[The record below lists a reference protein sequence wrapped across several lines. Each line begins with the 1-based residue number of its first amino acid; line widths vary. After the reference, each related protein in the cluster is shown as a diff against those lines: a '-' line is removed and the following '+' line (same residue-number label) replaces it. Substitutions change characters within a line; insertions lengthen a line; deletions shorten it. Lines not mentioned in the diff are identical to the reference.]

1 MIDRTALLAD
11 LQQLVGDL
19 EDDLRNRCIDVPD
32 VDAVGRA
39 QWLRA
44 ESAGRTA
51 QSYET
56 WREAWITQAAVA
68 WVLACVFVRFC
79 EDNGLVD
86 DPLLSGAGDRRAIA
100 QDHRQLHLRQHH
112 ADSDREWLLAV
123 FDRYRHLP
131 GLGEILGTHNP
142 LWELAPTADG
152 ARLLVEFWW
161 KINPETGSLLHD
173 FTDPSWDT
181 RFLGDLY
188 QDLSESARK
197 AYALLQTPDFIEE
210 FILDRTLDPAIDEFG
225 LNDASMIDPTCGSG
239 HFLLGAFARFFDRWL
254 EQAPGDNRRVLAQR
268 ALDAVHGVDVNPFA
282 VGIARFRLLV
292 AALKASRVGRLAGAP
307 DFVTHVATGD
317 SLLHGVQTGQLAG
330 TDTHHLAVHHSY
342 ASEDLDQ
349 ARAILSDRYSAVV
362 GNPPYITPKDP
373 ALNDVYRR
381 LYSTCHRQYSL
392 GVPFTERFFDLA
404 DAGGF
409 VGMITANS
417 FMKRE
422 FGKKLIE
429 DYFPTVDLTHVIDT
443 SGAYIPG
450 HGTPTV
456 ILLGR
461 HQKPVGS
468 TVRAAMG
475 IRGEPERPDHPE
487 RGLVWSS
494 IARLLDSP
502 GTGNDFIS
510 VVDLDRDRLRLHPW
524 SLGGGGTAEL
534 RMLLSDRGSMELREL
549 IVAVGA
555 MAKTREDDAYF
566 APRGFFAKRG
576 VQPDHILPVV
586 EGENVRDWRLVPVL
600 EALFPYSPA
609 LNAELEPESPELR
622 WLWPRKAHLLNRR
635 ELGGLQTEIG
645 KTWYEWNR
653 LLKHRVEGPAF
664 AFAFVASHNHFARRT
679 QRSGF
684 SGSAPLVLLA
694 DDLPAERR
702 NALLGLLNSSAA
714 CFWMQQTFHDK
725 GNRGTGGGIVDEAW
739 ERFFEHDATKLQSF
753 PVVADG
759 PAHTAAL
766 LDGLAAELQVVN
778 PHSVAESATPTA
790 ARLAEAADRYAE
802 IRAQQVAA
810 QERLDWEVYTAYG
823 LLEEQLTTGS
833 NPEPPLHLGERAFEI
848 VLARRIAAGE
858 ERSSWFERHG
868 ATPITDLPAHWPEA
882 YRQLV
887 ERRIDAIQSN
897 LHVGLIERAEYKR
910 RWLAESWENQQRRA
924 TRRWLI
930 DRLESDRYWP
940 ESRITTCARLAEVAR
955 VDADF
960 MQVAALYAGQD
971 FDLVRL
977 IVDLMT
983 EEAVPYLAAY
993 RYKEPGL
1000 RKRAEWERTWEL
1012 QRAEDEIDAR
1022 TALPADDSRFLTADQ
1037 ADVLKRQEVGTIP
1050 VPPKYTSSDF
1060 VKSTYWRHRGKL
1072 DVPKERF
1079 ISYPGAERENDPTL
1093 VIGWAGWDHL
1103 QRAQA
1108 LSAWFTEA
1116 RDSGTDRARLV
1127 AMLAGLWELVPWL
1140 RQWHN
1145 EIDPTFGER
1154 LGDFFASFTTEQAGA
1169 LGHTTDELAAW
1180 RPPAPTRGRR
1190 ARA

>member
-11 LQQLVGDL
+11 LQQLVGDV
-19 EDDLRNRCIDVPD
+19 EDDLRNRCTDVPD
-32 VDAVGRA
+32 IDAVGRA

-56 WREAWITQAAVA
+56 WREGWITQAAVA

-131 GLGEILGTHNP
+131 GLGEILGAHNP

-161 KINPETGSLLHD
+161 KINPETGALVHD
-173 FTDPSWDT
+173 FTDASWDT

-210 FILDRTLDPAIDEFG
+210 FILDRTLDPAIEEFG
-225 LNDASMIDPTCGSG
+225 LENASMIDPTCGSG
-239 HFLLGAFARFFDRWL
+239 HFLLGAFGRFFNRWL
-254 EQAPGDNRRVLAQR
+254 ERAPGDNRRVLAQR

-292 AALKASRVGRLAGAP
+292 AALKASRAVRLAGAP

-373 ALNDVYRR
+373 ALNDIYRR

-404 DAGGF
+404 DAGGN
-409 VGMITANS
+409 VGMITTNS

-429 DYFPTVDLTHVIDT
+429 QFLPTVDLTHVIDT
-443 SGAYIPG
+443 SGAHIPG

-456 ILLGR
+456 ILMGR
-461 HQKPVGS
+461 NQKPIS
-468 TVRAAMG
+468 SSVRGALA
-475 IRGEPERPDHPE
+475 IRGEPDRPTDPSK
-487 RGLVWSS
+487 GMVWQS
-494 IARLLDSP
+494 IVHLLDTVGAESE
-502 GTGNDFIS
+502 FIS
-510 VVDLDRDRLRLHPW
+510 VQDLERSALAAHPW
-524 SLGGGGTAEL
+524 SIGGGGAAEL
-534 RMLLSDRGSMELREL
+534 KARLDEVGSRLAER
-549 IVAVGA
+549 VRVVGYTGQTNA
-555 MAKTREDDAYF
+555 DDAF
-566 APRGFFAKRG
+566 IASCAALERFG
-576 VQPDHILPVV
+576 VEPHAHRQVV
-586 EGENVRDWRLVPVL
+586 VGEAVRDWTITEGEHAV
-600 EALFPYSPA
+600 FPYDA
-609 LNAELEPESPELR
+609 NGLLGLEEISGAAR
-622 WLWPRKAHLLNRR
+622 RLWPYRTTLGSRATFSKRTYFAEGRPWWEWHQVALDRLNPPLSISFPEVATHTHFVIDRD
-635 ELGGLQTEIG
+635 GAVF
-645 KTWYEWNR
+645 NR
-653 LLKHRVEGPAF
+653 
-664 AFAFVASHNHFARRT
+664 
-679 QRSGF
+679 
-684 SGSAPLVLLA
+684 SAPMMK
-694 DDLPAERR
+694 LPDSATYEDHVR
-702 NALLGLLNSSAA
+702 LCGLLNSSTV
-714 CFWMQQTFHDK
+714 CFWLKQVSFDK
-725 GNRGTGGGIVDEAW
+725 GSQGINEGLKTEAW
-739 ERFFEHDATKLQSF
+739 ERFFVFDGAKVVQVPLPATAPQDLA
-753 PVVADG
+753 VAL
-759 PAHTAAL
+759 ATAGEAVTGIVS
-766 LDGLAAELQVVN
+766 DLAG
-778 PHSVAESATPTA
+778 STPTA
-790 ARLAEAADRYAE
+790 DDLRAARQRLSDLRAQLISLQEELDWACYNLFGLTDENLAADLG
-802 IRAQQVAA
+802 VA
-810 QERLDWEVYTAYG
+810 
-823 LLEEQLTTGS
+823 
-833 NPEPPLHLGERAFEI
+833 PPLELGQRAFEI
-848 VLARRIAAGE
+848 VLARQMLEGTA
-858 ERSSWFERHG
+858 RSAWFDRHG
-868 ATPITDLPAHWPEA
+868 STPVTELPAEWPA
-882 YRQLV
+882 DYRGLV
-887 ERRIDAIQSN
+887 EKRIESIQTSRDI
-897 LHVGLIERAEYKR
+897 GIIERPEYKR
-910 RWLAESWENQQRRA
+910 RWLSSSWEESEHRLLR
-924 TRRWLI
+924 TWLL
-930 DRLESDRYWP
+930 DRLEGGSFWP
-940 ESRITTCARLAEVAR
+940 EPRMTTCARLAEAVR
-955 VDADF
+955 VDTDF

-977 IVDLMT
+977 IIELVTD
-983 EEAVPYLAAY
+983 EAVPYLAAY

-1022 TALPADDSRFLTADQ
+1022 TSLPADDPRFVTADQ
-1037 ADVLKRQEVGTIP
+1037 ADILKRQEVGTIP
-1050 VPPKYTSSDF
+1050 VPPKYSSSDF
-1060 VKSTYWRHRGKL
+1060 VKTTYWRHRGKL

-1093 VIGWAGWDHL
+1093 VVGWAGWDHL

-1127 AMLAGLWELVPWL
+1127 PMLAGLWELVPWL

>member
-1 MIDRTALLAD
+1 VIDRTALLAD

-19 EDDLRNRCIDVPD
+19 EDDLRNRCTDVPD
-32 VDAVGRA
+32 IDAVGRA

-56 WREAWITQAAVA
+56 WREGWITQAAVA

-112 ADSDREWLLAV
+112 ADSDRECLLAV

-131 GLGEILGTHNP
+131 GLGEILGAHNP

-161 KINPETGSLLHD
+161 KINPETGALVHD

-210 FILDRTLDPAIDEFG
+210 FILDRTLDPAVDEYG
-225 LNDASMIDPTCGSG
+225 LENASMIDPTCGSG
-239 HFLLGAFARFFDRWL
+239 HFLLGAFGRLFERWL
-254 EQAPGDNRRVLAQR
+254 ERAPGDNRRALAQR

-292 AALKASRVGRLAGAP
+292 AALKASRVDRLAGAP

-317 SLLHGVQTGQLAG
+317 SLLHGVQTGQLTG

-349 ARAILSDRYSAVV
+349 ARAILSDRYNAVV

-456 ILLGR
+456 ILFGR
-461 HQKPVGS
+461 HQKPVGL
-468 TVRAAMG
+468 TIRMVMG
-475 IRGEPERPDHPE
+475 IRGEPERPSDPS
-487 RGLVWSS
+487 RGLVWTS
-494 IARLLDSP
+494 IATSVDVP
-502 GTGNDFIS
+502 GSVTDFIS
-510 VVDLDRDRLRLHPW
+510 VADLERERLARHPW
-524 SLGGGGTAEL
+524 SIGGGGAADLKVEIGRGRPIL
-534 RMLLSDRGSMELREL
+534 RSFVRL
-549 IVAVGA
+549 IGYTGQTNA
-555 MAKTREDDAYF
+555 DDAF
-566 APRGFFAKRG
+566 LAPRADHERHG
-576 VQPDHILPVV
+576 VEQSQLRQLVV
-586 EGENVRDWRLVPVL
+586 GDVVRDWSLGESDHAV
-600 EALFPYSPA
+600 FPYSTTGLCDLDAVPGT
-609 LNAELEPESPELR
+609 R
-622 WLWPRKAHLLNRR
+622 RRLWPLRTLLWARATFSKRTYR
-635 ELGGLQTEIG
+635 EEGR
-645 KTWYEWNR
+645 TWWEWHQVALDR
-653 LLKHRVEGPAF
+653 LPPPAIC
-664 AFAFVASHNHFARRT
+664 FAFVASHNHFVLDRAGRAFNR
-679 QRSGF
+679 
-684 SGSAPLVLLA
+684 SAPIIKLDVDASEDAHLRLLA
-694 DDLPAERR
+694 P
-702 NALLGLLNSSAA
+702 LNSSTA
-714 CFWMQQTFHDK
+714 CFWMKQVFHDK

-739 ERFFEHDATKLQSF
+739 ERFFEFDGTKMQDF
-753 PVVADG
+753 PVPAD
-759 PAHTAAL
+759 PPTPLARRLDL
-766 LDGLAAELQVVN
+766 LARER
-778 PHSVAESATPTA
+778 AESMPASLVERDVPLASVLDA
-790 ARLAEAADRYAE
+790 ARERSTELFE
-802 IRAQQVAA
+802 QMVTT
-810 QERLDWEVYTAYG
+810 QEELDWACYHAYG
-823 LLEEQLTTGS
+823 LLNEVPSASVDNT
-833 NPEPPLHLGERAFEI
+833 PPLRLGERAFEI
-848 VLARRIAAGE
+848 VLARRIASGA
-858 ERSSWFERHG
+858 ERSSWFERNRAVAVTEVPG
-868 ATPITDLPAHWPEA
+868 HWPDA
-882 YRQLV
+882 YRRVV
-887 ERRIDAIQSN
+887 ERRIELIESDPSIA
-897 LHVGLIERAEYKR
+897 LIERAEYKR
-910 RWLAESWENQQRRA
+910 RWLTEPWEAQQQRA
-924 TRRWLI
+924 LRRWLL

-940 ESRITTCARLAEVAR
+940 EPRVTTCARLAEGAR
-955 VDADF
+955 VDANF

-977 IVDLMT
+977 IVDLVT
-983 EEAVPYLAAY
+983 EEAVSYLAAY

-1022 TALPADDSRFLTADQ
+1022 TSLPADDPRYLTADQ

-1050 VPPKYTSSDF
+1050 VPPKYASSDF
-1060 VKSTYWRHRGKL
+1060 VKTTYWRHRGKL

-1093 VIGWAGWDHL
+1093 VVGWAGWDHL

-1127 AMLAGLWELVPWL
+1127 PMLAGLWELIPWL

-1190 ARA
+1190 APA

>member
-19 EDDLRNRCIDVPD
+19 EDDLRNRCTDVPD
-32 VDAVGRA
+32 IDAVGRA

-56 WREAWITQAAVA
+56 WREGWITQAAVA
-68 WVLACVFVRFC
+68 WVLACVFVRFS

-123 FDRYRHLP
+123 FDRYRQLP
-131 GLGEILGTHNP
+131 GLGEILGGHNP

-161 KINPETGSLLHD
+161 KIDPETGSLVHD

-225 LNDASMIDPTCGSG
+225 FENASMIDPTCGSG
-239 HFLLGAFARFFDRWL
+239 HFLLGAFSRFFDRWL

-292 AALKASRVGRLAGAP
+292 AALKASRVDRLAGAP

-342 ASEDLDQ
+342 GSEDLEL

-373 ALNDVYRR
+373 ALNEAYRR
-381 LYSTCHRQYSL
+381 IYATCHRQYGL

-404 DAGGF
+404 EPAGF
-409 VGMITANS
+409 VGMITANT

-422 FGKKLIE
+422 MGKKLIE
-429 DYFPTVDLTHVIDT
+429 EFLPTIDLTHLVDT
-443 SGAYIPG
+443 SGVPWSGIA
-450 HGTPTV
+450 TV
-456 ILLGR
+456 ILIGR
-461 HQKPVGS
+461 NRKPVHEQL
-468 TVRAAMG
+468 RAVLG
-475 IRGEPERPDHPE
+475 IRGEPARQSSARGVVWESILTLIDRPGE
-487 RGLVWSS
+487 ENEFV
-494 IARLLDSP
+494 
-502 GTGNDFIS
+502 S
-510 VVDLDRDRLRLHPW
+510 VVDLPRRQLERHPW
-524 SLGGGGTAEL
+524 SIGGGGAAEL
-534 RMLLSDRGSMELREL
+534 KALLDSRAGAALTERVRIIGYTGQTNADSVMIAAAEAFGRNGVPADLQRRWVVGEEVRDFVVREGDVALVPYTDEGLIPIADLPPAYLRWIWPYRTSL
-549 IVAVGA
+549 WARA
-555 MAKTREDDAYF
+555 T
-566 APRGFFAKRG
+566 FAKKTYRE
-576 VQPDHILPVV
+576 
-586 EGENVRDWRLVPVL
+586 EGRPWWEWHQIALDRVRPPSISFANV
-600 EALFPYSPA
+600 A
-609 LNAELEPESPELR
+609 
-622 WLWPRKAHLLNRR
+622 
-635 ELGGLQTEIG
+635 T
-645 KTWYEWNR
+645 
-653 LLKHRVEGPAF
+653 
-664 AFAFVASHNHFARRT
+664 HNHFALEEE
-679 QRSGF
+679 GF
-684 SGSAPLVLLA
+684 LFNSHAPFLKLATDATRDDHLALVQVL
-694 DDLPAERR
+694 
-702 NALLGLLNSSAA
+702 SSSVAA
-714 CFWMQQTFHDK
+714 FWMRQVMHSK
-725 GNRGTGGGIVDEAW
+725 GAQGFGEGIKAELW
-739 ERFFEHDATKLQSF
+739 EQFFEYDGIKLHAFPLPKATPHHGAGLVDAAQQR
-753 PVVADG
+753 A
-759 PAHTAAL
+759 AHTPSAVCRGGTPSEAAL
-766 LDGLAAELQVVN
+766 SEARAQYDRLSAELV
-778 PHSVAESATPTA
+778 SM
-790 ARLAEAADRYAE
+790 
-802 IRAQQVAA
+802 
-810 QERLDWEVYTAYG
+810 QEELDWECYSLYG
-823 LLEEQLTTGS
+823 LVEPSLAASEA
-833 NPEPPLHLGERAFEI
+833 PPLRLGERAFELA
-848 VLARRIAAGE
+848 LARRVQAGE
-858 ERSSWFERHG
+858 STSWFDRHRSHSR
-868 ATPITDLPAHWPEA
+868 TELPDSWPGQ
-882 YRQLV
+882 YRDLV
-887 ERRIDAIQSN
+887 ERR
-897 LHVGLIERAEYKR
+897 LTLIESDATIRLLERPEFKR
-910 RWLAESWENQQRRA
+910 RWASDSWDDLLQSA
-924 TRRWLI
+924 LRRWLL
-930 DRLESDRYWP
+930 DRLESGRYWP
-940 ESRITTCARLAEVAR
+940 EPRLTTCARVAEVAR

-977 IVDLMT
+977 IVDLVS

-993 RYKEPGL
+993 RYKDPGL

-1022 TALPADDSRFLTADQ
+1022 TALPADDPRFLTADQ

-1060 VKSTYWRHRGKL
+1060 VKTTYWRHRGKL
-1072 DVPKERF
+1072 DVSKERF

-1127 AMLAGLWELVPWL
+1127 PMLAGLWELVPWL

-1145 EIDPTFGER
+1145 EIDPKFGER